1 LTPIT
6 VSAARLPQA
15 NALRGLSA
23 SATAIVGPGLSGAIV
38 TAASPGWAFAA
49 DSASFALSAFF
60 LARLRLPPHV
70 RPEAQSFWRDL
81 HEGWREFTARTW
93 VWANLVV
100 IGAGNMANGITF
112 IVGAYVAKRYLGG
125 AGAWSLIVAS
135 FGAGA
140 VIGGLVALRIHP
152 RRPLLV
158 ANIGI
163 TFLAIP
169 PALLALRAPAV
180 FVAVGGLVAGFG
192 VSAANPLWETALQ
205 RHIPSRALSRVSAY
219 DWLVSLALA
228 PVGQMLV
235 GPITAGIGIDG
246 SLWAVSIVFVAGT
259 AIALGIPSIRN
270 LRSGEMPPE
279 VVQQVVDRVGQH

>member
-1 LTPIT
+1 
-6 VSAARLPQA
+6 
-15 NALRGLSA
+15 
-23 SATAIVGPGLSGAIV
+23 
-38 TAASPGWAFAA
+38 
-49 DSASFALSAFF
+49 
-60 LARLRLPPHV
+60 
-70 RPEAQSFWRDL
+70 
-81 HEGWREFTARTW
+81 
-93 VWANLVV
+93 
-100 IGAGNMANGITF
+100 MANGITF

-180 FVAVGGLVAGFG
+180 VVAVGGLVAGLG